1 MNKKEKT
8 SLAIFIAKE
17 LNVENTKRT
26 YGEYGINKISEILV
40 KKLSHNDLSEIALEI
55 VK

>member
-1 MNKKEKT
+1 MNKEEKT

-17 LNVENTKRT
+17 LKVENNNRT

-40 KKLSHNDLSEIALEI
+40 KKLSHSELSEICLEI